1 MVDACRNNLR
11 PKKQGR
17 SVGSSRGLSA
27 IEPPKGQ
34 MVVYSASKG
43 QTAMDAL
50 SEKDK
55 NSNSVFTREF
65 VARMKRP
72 GLRIEDLVREVQDA
86 VDALAGTVQH
96 EQRPALYNE
105 ARRSIRR
112 QTHGAPRDGSAG
124 VNRGDQARR
133 VLRGGAW
140 NDIPRSLRSANR
152 IHHAPDFRVNY
163 AGMRVARTL

>member
-1 MVDACRNNLR
+1 MVDACRNNPL

-34 MVVYSASKG
+34 MVAYSASRG

-72 GLRIEDLVREVQDA
+72 GLRIEDLVREVM
-86 VDALAGTVQH
+86 T
-96 EQRPALYNE
+96 
-105 ARRSIRR
+105 
-112 QTHGAPRDGSAG
+112 GS
-124 VNRGDQARR
+124 R
-133 VLRGGAW
+133 V
-140 NDIPRSLRSANR
+140 
-152 IHHAPDFRVNY
+152 
-163 AGMRVARTL
+163 T